1 MSRVSWSDAFR
12 CRAQKLSLAHCFS
25 KQQRLYFLPLPQGQG
40 SFLPILPFPGESIM
54 STHYPPKSGK
64 TRAEVHAFVDFLLS
78 IRLPPALESGGARD
92 AAELS
97 TAGCW
102 RLPST
107 SAATVSTV
115 HEGSLDRHGEVLEK
129 SPPVKDAEPASFLP
143 QWHIASPIA
152 SRSLGFCKQAPIY
165 SDPSL

>member
-1 MSRVSWSDAFR
+1 
-12 CRAQKLSLAHCFS
+12 
-25 KQQRLYFLPLPQGQG
+25 
-40 SFLPILPFPGESIM
+40 M

-78 IRLPPALESGGARD
+78 IRLPPALESGGNARD

-143 QWHIASPIA
+143 QWHIAS
-152 SRSLGFCKQAPIY
+152 RSLGFCKQAPIY